1 MKTGDDDPDLSE
13 KELKEIGL
21 LLLRHAMATSSQS
34 LAAAI
39 VNRFL
44 SPGSAVIK
52 PNCLDHDAH
61 QLNRFPDILSEA
73 APLFHNKDSLILLF
87 YAGMVID

>member
-13 KELKEIGL
+13 NELKEIGL

-39 VNRFL
+39 VNRF
-44 SPGSAVIK
+44 SVS
-52 PNCLDHDAH
+52 
-61 QLNRFPDILSEA
+61 
-73 APLFHNKDSLILLF
+73 
-87 YAGMVID
+87 